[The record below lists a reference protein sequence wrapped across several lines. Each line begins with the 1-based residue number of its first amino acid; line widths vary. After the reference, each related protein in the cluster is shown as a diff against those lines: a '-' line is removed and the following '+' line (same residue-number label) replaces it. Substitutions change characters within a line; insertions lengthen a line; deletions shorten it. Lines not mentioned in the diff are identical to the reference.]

1 LENVLKVV
9 TLPAKIACFLTK
21 FLHINIMIY
30 RNLLHYLTL
39 AIVCFGFFASE
50 AHAADPKKGMT
61 LFNGKCASC
70 HSGAG
75 KLTVDGSGPALNGAE
90 ARWKEAGGDIYA
102 WISNSTSVVLS
113 GEPYAVA
120 LFNKWNKVTMTA
132 FPELKKE
139 DIDDILA
146 YIDNKSKYGAVD
158 EATAMAANGGGG
170 AAAGGAAA
178 GPKKEE
184 GPNYTLWILFAV
196 LLGAVATLGR
206 YVHNLN
212 RLAQQRTG
220 ESVDAPK
227 SMMAIVF
234 NPSVV
239 KFIIFGLIILGGYT
253 TVNNAIGL
261 SRQQNYAP
269 DQPIK
274 FSHILHAGKHKIDCQ
289 YCHDGARRSKHGS
302 IPAVNTCMNCHT
314 VVAKGPQYGTA
325 EIIKI
330 YAAASFNPAAKGGR
344 TYFTAADADS
354 VRLKAY
360 AEWLET
366 ANAEDLEKA
375 ETKVKTE
382 KSIAN
387 QLESIKT
394 LMGKP
399 IEWIR
404 IHNLPDHAYFNHS
417 QHVVA
422 GGQACQTCHGKVE
435 EMEVVKQYS
444 PLSMGWCVNCHRQ
457 TEVKFGENPYYGPDS
472 AMNKTTGKME
482 RVDTSGYSSYE
493 VYHKQIRDGKRK
505 GVTVEDI
512 GGLECQKCHY

>member
-1 LENVLKVV
+1 VPILHKVFGKRFEGCNFARKNS
-9 TLPAKIACFLTK
+9 LIFDKIFTY
-21 FLHINIMIY
+21 NIMIY

-50 AHAADPKKGMT
+50 AHAADPKKGMA
-61 LFNGKCASC
+61 LFNSKCASC

-75 KLTVDGSGPALNGAE
+75 KMTADAALAPALAGAQ
-90 ARWKEAGGDIYA
+90 ARWAEAGGDIYA
-102 WISNSTSVVLS
+102 WINNSQAVIAS
-113 GEPYAVA
+113 GQPYAVA
-120 LFNKWNKVTMTA
+120 LYAKWKAPMTA

-139 DIDDILA
+139 DIDDILL
-146 YIDNKSKYGAVD
+146 YIDNKSKFGAVD
-158 EATAMAANGGGG
+158 EATAKGDGG
-170 AAAGGAAA
+170 AAAGGAAKGVA
-178 GPKKEE
+178 VKEE
-184 GPNYTLWILFAV
+184 GPNYTLWILFVV

-220 ESVDAPK
+220 DAVDAPK
-227 SMMAIVF
+227 SIMAIVF
-234 NPSVV
+234 NPAVV

-269 DQPIK
+269 EQPIK

-314 VVAKGPQYGTA
+314 VVGKGPQYGTA
-325 EIIKI
+325 EILKI

-344 TYFTAADADS
+344 TYFSPSDADS

-360 AEWLET
+360 REWLET

-375 ETKVKTE
+375 ETKAKTE
-382 KSIAN
+382 KAIAN

-404 IHNLPDHAYFNHS
+404 IHNLPDHAYFNHA

-457 TEVKFGENPYYGPDS
+457 TEVKFGENPYYAAKDS
-472 AMNKTTGKME
+472 
-482 RVDTSGYSSYE
+482 TSKDGYSSYE
-493 VYHKQIRDGKRK
+493 VYHKQIKDGKRT